1 MRGEGRRGLGREG
14 KKSRRLSIL
23 RAHTRGQHLYVVTEA
38 MRMSHDSLAVRCQSA
53 GQENTE
59 VLMAFG

>member
-1 MRGEGRRGLGREG
+1 MRGEGRRGLGREE
-14 KKSRRLSIL
+14 KNLFDSRSC
-23 RAHTRGQHLYVVTEA
+23 AHTRGQHLYVVTEA

-59 VLMAFG
+59 LLMAFG